1 MPTLDSERVAETV
14 RVANESPILSLP
26 ILRLRVPSRDT
37 AQAAFACLLDRP
49 IMESNPK
56 PTSEPKPAGET
67 PAERKPRL
75 PREKPPDRGGKPRL
89 LDTFD
94 MPSGPKLRD
103 LDKDIEAEMAAAMSE
118 FSQSDM
124 MTTEAKQPSVQPGK
138 SAGNRKKG
146 RVISTHGGDI
156 FVEIPGGRSQGVL
169 SSVQFPE
176 GVPGIGDEVEVDIEG
191 YDGANGLLRLTRVG
205 AAQAVSDWSGVS
217 LGMTVEVRVT
227 GTNKGGLSVEV
238 NGIRAFMPFREID
251 LYRVEQPEQFVNQRL
266 VCEVIERNPEE
277 RNLVVSRRALMERER
292 ERQKEK
298 FWSEVEVGQIR
309 AGTVRNIKDF
319 GVFVDLGGADGMIPA
334 SELAWGHV
342 EKPEDVV
349 KLNQKVEV
357 KVTRIDHTA
366 RKIGLSLKAL
376 QSSPWDTIRDRI
388 HVGSRV
394 TGKVTRIAEFGAF
407 VEVEPGVEGLVHISE
422 LGTNRVR
429 RVRDVVQE
437 GKEVEVQI
445 VSIDV
450 ELKRIGLSLK
460 AIAESA
466 RRAEDAAAIA
476 EQRAREEAEEAAA
489 PTAEPTK
496 PRKRNFELRGGV

>member
-1 MPTLDSERVAETV
+1 MMIEPTQNPMPDAKPVAAPPE
-14 RVANESPILSLP
+14 
-26 ILRLRVPSRDT
+26 
-37 AQAAFACLLDRP
+37 
-49 IMESNPK
+49 
-56 PTSEPKPAGET
+56 
-67 PAERKPRL
+67 ERKPRL
-75 PREKPPDRGGKPRL
+75 PREKPQDRGGKPRL

-94 MPSGPKLRD
+94 MPSGPKLSD

-118 FSQSDM
+118 FSEADM
-124 MTTEAKQPSVQPGK
+124 LAAEAKPKGAEAK
-138 SAGNRKKG
+138 KTGNRKKG

-169 SSVQFPE
+169 SVTQFAE
-176 GVPGIGDEVEVDIEG
+176 GAPAIGAEVEVDIEG
-191 YDGANGLLRLTRVG
+191 YDASNGLLRLTRVG
-205 AAQAVSDWSGVS
+205 AAQAVTDWSSVS
-217 LGMTVEVRVT
+217 QGMTVEARVT

-266 VCEVIERNPEE
+266 ICEVIELNPEE

-292 ERQKEK
+292 ERQKEQ
-298 FWSEVEVGQIR
+298 FWAQVEVGQTR
-309 AGTVRNIKDF
+309 KGTVRNIKPF

-334 SELAWGHV
+334 SELTWGRV
-342 EKPEDVV
+342 ENPEDVV
-349 KLNQKVEV
+349 KLNQQVEV
-357 KVTRIDHTA
+357 KVMRIDHAA

-376 QSSPWDTIRDRI
+376 ATSPWDTIKDRL
-388 HVGSRV
+388 HAGSRV

-407 VEVEPGVEGLVHISE
+407 VEVEPGVEGLIHISE

-450 ELKRIGLSLK
+450 EQKRIGLSLK

-466 RRAEDAAAIA
+466 RRAEDAAALA
-476 EQRAREEAEEAAA
+476 EQKAREEAEEAAVA
-489 PTAEPTK
+489 STEPPK